1 MNAPSDIKSY
11 MLEVGRRAR
20 AASREV
26 ARADTTA
33 KNRALVAAAK
43 AVRRDAKRLLAAS
56 AEDVKT
62 ARAAGKDAAFI
73 DRLTLTEK
81 SIESMA
87 QGLEQVAKLPDP
99 VGEVSELKEQ
109 PSGIKVGRMRVP
121 LGVIGIVYESRPNV
135 TADAA
140 ALCLKAGNACILR
153 GGSEAVRSNMA
164 IAACVHEGLR
174 AAGLPEDAVQ
184 VVETADRAAVGQL
197 LSMNEYVDIIVPR
210 GGKNLIE
217 RVMRESRI
225 PMIKHLDGVCHVYI
239 DDRADV
245 EKAIRIAD
253 NAKTQRYGVCNA
265 METLLVNESIA
276 PKVLPRLAKIY
287 ADKGVELRGDEKS
300 RALVSAMKPATEE
313 DWYAEYLAPILAVRV
328 VHDLDE
334 AIAHIGK
341 YGSQHTDAIVTEDEA
356 RAKRFL
362 REVDSSSVLVNAST
376 RFADG
381 FEYGLGAEVG
391 ISTDKLHARGPVGLE
406 GLTSQKYVVFGSG
419 QIRQ

>member
-1 MNAPSDIKSY
+1 MNAPLDIKSY

-20 AASREV
+20 AASRAV
-26 ARADTTA
+26 ARANTAA
-33 KNRALVAAAK
+33 KNQALIAAAN
-43 AVRRDAKRLLAAS
+43 AARRDAKKLLAAN
-56 AEDVKT
+56 AEDVKAALT
-62 ARAAGKDAAFI
+62 AGKDAAFV

-81 SIESMA
+81 SIEAMA
-87 QGLEQVAKLPDP
+87 EGLEEVAKLPDP
-99 VGEVSELKEQ
+99 VGGGSELREQ

-121 LGVIGIVYESRPNV
+121 LGVIGIIYESRPNV

-140 ALCLKAGNACILR
+140 ALCLNAGNACILR
-153 GGSEAVRSNMA
+153 GGSEAIRSNQA
-164 IAACVHEGLR
+164 IADCVHEGLS
-174 AAGLPEDAVQ
+174 AAGLPEAAVQ
-184 VVETADRAAVGQL
+184 IIETADRTAVGML

-210 GGKNLIE
+210 GGKDLIE

-239 DDRADV
+239 DERVDV

-265 METLLVNESIA
+265 METLLVNEKIA

-287 ADKGVELRGDEKS
+287 IDKGVELRGDDAARK
-300 RALVSAMKPATEE
+300 LVAAMKPATEE

-328 VHDLDE
+328 VKDLD
-334 AIAHIGK
+334 AAMNHIAK

-356 RAKRFL
+356 SARRFL

-381 FEYGLGAEVG
+381 FEYGLGAEIG
-391 ISTDKLHARGPVGLE
+391 RSEEH
-406 GLTSQKYVVFGSG
+406 TS
-419 QIRQ
+419 